1 MISEDYCKDS
11 NIDKDCIDI
20 FNESSISDNGS
31 LWLFKPEV
39 FDMLNDYEIE
49 KKFSTAYPEKNNK
62 LRTLFHQFH
71 NEEKEFHKSDM
82 IEFIKIVEEF
92 YSFGVK
98 ADKMLK
104 INERLKDLEKDFK

>member
-1 MISEDYCKDS
+1 MISEDYCIDS

-39 FDMLNDYEIE
+39 FDMLNDYEVE
-49 KKFSTAYPEKNNK
+49 AKFTKVYPEKHTKFRDLWKRFN
-62 LRTLFHQFH
+62 
-71 NEEKEFHKSDM
+71 NEEFEFHKSDM
-82 IEFIKIVEEF
+82 IEFVNLVEEF

-98 ADKMLK
+98 ADKMVK
-104 INERLKDLEKDFK
+104 INERLKDIEKDFK

>member
-1 MISEDYCKDS
+1 MINEDYCIDS

-39 FDMLNDYEIE
+39 FNMLNDSEVEE
-49 KKFSTAYPEKNNK
+49 KFIKVYPEKNKK
-62 LRTLFHQFH
+62 LRLLFNQFH

-82 IEFIKIVEEF
+82 IEFVNIVEE
-92 YSFGVK
+92 YYRFGVK
-98 ADKMLK
+98 ADKMVK

>member
-1 MISEDYCKDS
+1 MISEDYCIDS

-39 FDMLNDYEIE
+39 FDLLNDYSIE
-49 KKFSTAYPEKNNK
+49 QKFSSVYPEKNKK
-62 LRTLFHQFH
+62 LRDLFKKFH
-71 NEEKEFHKSDM
+71 NEEQEFNKSDM

-92 YSFGVK
+92 YSFGIK
-98 ADKMLK
+98 ADKMLN
-104 INERLKDLEKDFK
+104 INERLKDIEKDFK